1 MAKRLLKCFYCGQ
14 IFDANAEEFVQVN
27 SRRYAHKA
35 CAVEAEERKSKEE
48 KDKEQLENYIKEL
61 FDIDELTP
69 KIRKQINT
77 YRTERKFSYSGIHKT
92 LKYWFEVRNGS
103 LDKANGGIGIV
114 DYVYD
119 EALLYWRA
127 IWEAQQQNQDI
138 KIEDYVLPAREVRI
152 PPPKREP
159 MKHCRKLF
167 SFLEEE
173 VDEE

>member
-14 IFDANAEEFVQVN
+14 TFDANAEEFVQVN

-35 CAVEAEERKSKEE
+35 CAISAEERKSKEE
-48 KDKEQLENYIKEL
+48 KDKEQLENYIKKL
-61 FDIDELTP
+61 FNIDELTP
-69 KIRKQINT
+69 KIRKQIET
-77 YRTERKFSYSGIHKT
+77 GRKEKNYSYSGIYKT
-92 LKYWFEVRNGS
+92 LKYWFEIRGNPIE
-103 LDKANGGIGIV
+103 KANGGVGIIF
-114 DYVYD
+114 YVYD

-127 IWEAQQQNQDI
+127 IWEAQQQNQNI

>member
-14 IFDANAEEFVQVN
+14 TFDANAEEFVQVN

-48 KDKEQLENYIKEL
+48 KDKERLENYIKGL

-77 YRTERKFSYSGIHKT
+77 YRTERKFSYSGIYKT

>member
-14 IFDANAEEFVQVN
+14 TFDANAEEFVQVT
-27 SRRYAHKA
+27 SRRYAHKS
-35 CAVEAEERKSKEE
+35 CAISAEERKSKEE
-48 KDKEQLENYIKEL
+48 KDKEQLENYIKKL
-61 FDIDELTP
+61 FNIDELTP
-69 KIRKQINT
+69 KIRRQIET
-77 YRTERKFSYSGIHKT
+77 CRKEKNYSYSGIYKT
-92 LKYWFEVRNGS
+92 LKYWFEIRGNPIE
-103 LDKANGGIGIV
+103 KANGGIGIV
-114 DYVYD
+114 VYVYD

-127 IWEAQQQNQDI
+127 IWEAQQQNQNI
-138 KIEDYVLPAREVRI
+138 KIEDYVLPVREVRI